1 MQRVGKTQTLLAAWH
16 AIRRN
21 GETSTSRQTREEV
34 RKFGADLP
42 RNLRRLQERLRKPY
56 AFDKQYGATP
66 YKDKSKPEKGKRPLV
81 IAPLPDRIVQ
91 RAILDVLQNANELEG
106 VQRVLATP
114 TSVGGIRG
122 RGVDDAIR
130 QIEAKRLKG
139 EAHFVAGSDISG
151 FFTTINKASV
161 VDFVRAETDDDAFID
176 LFKRALDV
184 ELVNVAA
191 LGPEDYAMFPTAETG
206 VAQGCPLS
214 AFAGNVALRDFDHDM
229 NGNGITCI
237 RYIDD
242 FILLGA
248 KKSKVEKAFR
258 SASAKLKALGMT
270 IYLPEENPGKAFMGA
285 FAGGFEFLGYQLKPG
300 LYPPALKN
308 QKRLLEAVRTELE
321 EGTDHILRTLHEP
334 LKGKALQRYAQ
345 TLVEVDNRVKA
356 WSGTFKESRCG
367 ATAKA
372 IDKKVD
378 KLISGF
384 ITFYWD
390 QTKEVATQ
398 TEKRRL
404 LGVHVIEDD
413 VRVRQL
419 GDAERAQ
426 ARKASNGGNTST
438 ILAED
443 SQIAKSRK
451 GKKKA

>member
-1 MQRVGKTQTLLAAWH
+1 MQRVRETQTLLGAWH

-42 RNLRRLQERLRKPY
+42 RNLRRLQERLRNLY
-56 AFDKQYGATP
+56 AFEKQYGATP
-66 YKDKSKPEKGKRPLV
+66 YKDKSRPEKGKRPLV
-81 IAPLPDRIVQ
+81 IAPLRDRIVQ
-91 RAILDVLQNANELEG
+91 RAILDVLQDARELEG
-106 VQRVLATP
+106 VQRVLETP
-114 TSVGGIRG
+114 TSVGGIRR

-139 EAHFVAGSDISG
+139 EANFVAGSDISG

-161 VDFVRAETDDDAFID
+161 VNFVRAETDDDAFID

-242 FILLGA
+242 FILLSA

-258 SASAKLKALGMT
+258 SAGAKLKALGMT
-270 IYLPEENPGKAFMGA
+270 IYLPEENPGKAFMGE

-308 QKRLLEAVRTELE
+308 QKRLLEAVRNELKVGE
-321 EGTDHILRTLHEP
+321 AHIRRTLCDP
-334 LKGKALQRYAQ
+334 LNGKALQRYAQ

-356 WSGTFKESRCG
+356 WSGTFKESRCL

-372 IDKKVD
+372 IDSQVNE
-378 KLISGF
+378 LISAF
-384 ITFYWD
+384 IAFYRD
-390 QTKEVATQ
+390 QTESRSQ
-398 TEKRRL
+398 LEKRRL

-413 VRVRQL
+413 VRLRC
-419 GDAERAQ
+419 GRP
-426 ARKASNGGNTST
+426 
-438 ILAED
+438 
-443 SQIAKSRK
+443 
-451 GKKKA
+451 